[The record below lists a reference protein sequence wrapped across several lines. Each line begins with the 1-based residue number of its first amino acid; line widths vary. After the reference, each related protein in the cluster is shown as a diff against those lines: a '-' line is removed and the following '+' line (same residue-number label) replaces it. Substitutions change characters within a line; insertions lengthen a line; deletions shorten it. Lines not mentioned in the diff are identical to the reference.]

1 MQNNPLAILVM
12 IGVSAYVIRL
22 WFADRKSA
30 GSGTPNR
37 KALPGITSAPL
48 LAHVI
53 GAVGALLIVLAET
66 KGEIWL
72 GVSGEQSTMTWLF
85 AAYTLLA
92 AFVEEIIFRGFLV
105 VTRRGAAVRWASAVL
120 ASILFAAL
128 HPFLWDWKEDTLV
141 WHFDTKGWFS
151 FGAVFVTSLWFYV
164 VRFAR
169 FNPAWSLAPCFT
181 AHVTKNAA
189 VVAIKLLQGHLVGLY

>member
-30 GSGTPNR
+30 GSGTPNS

-105 VTRRGAAVRWASAVL
+105 VTRHGTAIRWIGVVVASV
-120 ASILFAAL
+120 LFAAL
-128 HPFLWDWKEDTLV
+128 HPFLWDRKDGVLV
-141 WHFDTKGWFS
+141 WHFDTKAWFS
-151 FGAVFVTSLWFYV
+151 AAAVFVTSLWFYFI
-164 VRFAR
+164 RFAR

-181 AHVTKNAA
+181 AHVTKNLGVIA
-189 VVAIKLLQGHLVGLY
+189 VKLLQGHLIGIY